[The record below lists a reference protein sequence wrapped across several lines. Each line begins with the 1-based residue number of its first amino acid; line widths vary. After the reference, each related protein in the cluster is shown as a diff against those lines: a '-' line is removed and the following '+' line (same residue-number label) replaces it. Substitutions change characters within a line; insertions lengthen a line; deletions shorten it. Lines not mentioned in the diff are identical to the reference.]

1 MMFKSTTLTQ
11 NSISMTVNTINK
23 QLFFSSNIYVWVK
36 SIWQTGLKIHLHS
49 LVFKKSFFCPNGLY
63 HSFAYLRYFFQIF
76 SLFLIFFIL
85 NIDSEHL
92 YGLAFAFYHFADLRL
107 KHLFQILN
115 PNIVYI
121 LFSFYDSWKDE
132 FSRH

>member
-1 MMFKSTTLTQ
+1 L
-11 NSISMTVNTINK
+11 
-23 QLFFSSNIYVWVK
+23 L
-36 SIWQTGLKIHLHS
+36 S
-49 LVFKKSFFCPNGLY
+49 LVRLDNILND
-63 HSFAYLRYFFQIF
+63 
-76 SLFLIFFIL
+76 IFFIL

-121 LFSFYDSWKDE
+121 LFSFYDS
-132 FSRH
+132 